1 MAGWLAGVVMK
12 GGGYGLI
19 GDIIVGLVG
28 AFVGGIVFSLIT
40 GGGSAGFWG
49 SIAVAFVGAVI
60 AIAVV
65 RALSGPLASLTVSTA
80 RSLARS
86 MGYTYAVIVIR
97 LTCSL
102 FWVDVRLREINGRW
116 IASADTPNGP
126 SLGLGEEALDAIA
139 GALEPFSS
147 IADELMSS
155 LPVWE
160 LGKS

>member
-1 MAGWLAGVVMK
+1 MV
-12 GGGYGLI
+12 
-19 GDIIVGLVG
+19 
-28 AFVGGIVFSLIT
+28 
-40 GGGSAGFWG
+40 
-49 SIAVAFVGAVI
+49 
-60 AIAVV
+60 
-65 RALSGPLASLTVSTA
+65 
-80 RSLARS
+80 
-86 MGYTYAVIVIR
+86 YTYPVIVLR

-126 SLGLGEEALDAIA
+126 SLGLGEEALDAIS
-139 GALEPFSS
+139 GALERFSS